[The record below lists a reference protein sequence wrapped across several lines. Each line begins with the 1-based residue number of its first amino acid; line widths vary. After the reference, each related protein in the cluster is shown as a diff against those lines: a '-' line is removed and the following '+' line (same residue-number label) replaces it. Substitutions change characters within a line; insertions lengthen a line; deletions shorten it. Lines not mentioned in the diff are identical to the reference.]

1 MVINLRVPDEIAAL
15 AEAREQRVEEFVQE
29 LLAQE
34 LGTQNSS
41 ASRSEAEVRDWLS
54 SMGQFRQDPASSR
67 NDFPRLHLSGTRRHI
82 VTFNTSDFSRFSGI
96 EAVHPSAV

>member
-29 LLAQE
+29 LLAQQ

-41 ASRSEAEVRDWLS
+41 ASRSEAEVLDWLS
-54 SMGQFRQDPASSR
+54 SMGQFSSKI
-67 NDFPRLHLSGTRRHI
+67 PPLPETI
-82 VTFNTSDFSRFSGI
+82 SRDGVYQ
-96 EAVHPSAV
+96 EHADT